1 MADVTAIQTLL
12 QVSVPVDLNQAAKL
26 ISNTGVADIV
36 ERQRIMREVLS
47 RPNQSKFR
55 RDVLSNSGS
64 ECVITGTQLDTALEA
79 AHIIPVKENG
89 GDVPA
94 NGFCMRS
101 DIHNLYDNGHL
112 RIDPLGL
119 VHLSIAAQS
128 DRVYKLLPKQ
138 VVIPAYIG
146 KKNLEWRWNYV

>member
-1 MADVTAIQTLL
+1 M
-12 QVSVPVDLNQAAKL
+12 
-26 ISNTGVADIV
+26 
-36 ERQRIMREVLS
+36 
-47 RPNQSKFR
+47 
-55 RDVLSNSGS
+55 SNSGS
-64 ECVITGTQLDTALEA
+64 ECVITGTQLDAALEA
-79 AHIIPVKENG
+79 AHIIPVKEKG

-101 DIHNLYDNGHL
+101 DIHSLYDNGHL

-119 VHLSIAAQS
+119 VHLSNAAQS

-138 VVIPAYIG
+138 IVIPAYIG